1 MVKTLC
7 NGLAAVTFM
16 VAPAAWAQTA
26 NTQPQVELQLTQ
38 NYSVANSELVAE
50 LSATAVKSRADQ
62 AASAVNADLRWA
74 EGQLAAFTDIHWQLV
89 GYSSGQQGDKDWQ
102 MQGNLSLRADPKVL
116 LPVLATL
123 QSRLQLR
130 SLHSQASSAAIAA
143 AQRQS
148 QAQVL
153 HRFVQEAQAA
163 CQNLGL
169 SWGGI
174 KDGRLRSSVPLHPL
188 GVAPVFLAAERA
200 VPAPIAEGHSES
212 HAQMDLSGT
221 AFCKN

>member
-1 MVKTLC
+1 MVKYLC
-7 NGLAAVTFM
+7 NGLAAVTCLM
-16 VAPAAWAQTA
+16 APAAWAQTA

-38 NYSVANSELVAE
+38 NYSVANSELVAQ

-74 EGQLAAFTDIHWQLV
+74 EGQLAAFPDIHWQLV

-153 HRFVQEAQAA
+153 QRFVQEAQAA

-174 KDGRLRSSVPLHPL
+174 KDVRLRSSVPLHPL
-188 GVAPVFLAAERA
+188 GGSPVFLAAERA

-212 HAQMDLSGT
+212 YAQIDLSGT